1 MAVNVLSK
9 NNIVHLLLSLL
20 GSSYVDIK
28 FINLEMLHFC
38 GAMLSAGYWNSLNNK
53 IKIFFLFFIFLLPVY
68 ISNVFCKEAIIA
80 NDEKVM
86 ALWFAVLQI

>member
-1 MAVNVLSK
+1 MYLARIILFIYYLACLALASD
-9 NNIVHLLLSLL
+9 
-20 GSSYVDIK
+20 VDIK

-53 IKIFFLFFIFLLPVY
+53 INFFFLFFIFLLPVY
-68 ISNVFCKEAIIA
+68 ISNVFCEEAIIA

-86 ALWFAVLQI
+86 TLWFVVLQI